1 MVKILHATD
10 VHTDLKKYEAI
21 VNHANSSDV
30 DAVLITGDLT
40 DKDSEAYHS
49 VYAQLMGKSIKA
61 SAGKEVLDIAKK
73 QTELAKRV
81 MPLVGLMQQTGARPE
96 DLEGL
101 IEGLDADKDK
111 KTRLKA
117 DAKDI
122 KINAEKLQKLGEEFK
137 KSLEADPNYAKINS
151 EVITEFRKYQTS
163 EIKSVN
169 EVLVKS
175 KKPVYAVTG
184 NHDPNF
190 ISELMDIHFLDKDG
204 SADIKGIR
212 FAGTPSTYEMPKGIP
227 QEDYSHLED
236 YVVEG
241 EGKKVEGSREYN
253 RLKDEKIDVLATH
266 GGLADRLE
274 RDNYKHKKP
283 DQVMYKLMKDK
294 EVKLNLS
301 GHFHEELIKKVD
313 NILQLNP
320 GTERVY
326 EIEMEKK
333 DKGVYVNKVTVYKYV
348 LDVGTSE
355 N

>member
-49 VYAQLMGKSIKA
+49 VYAQLMGKSIEA
-61 SAGKEVLDIAKK
+61 SAGKEVLDIASK
-73 QTELAKRV
+73 QKDLAGRV
-81 MPLVGLMQQTGARPE
+81 IPLVGLMQQTGASPE
-96 DLEGL
+96 DLESIIDG
-101 IEGLDADKDK
+101 IDIDENK
-111 KTRLKA
+111 KTKLKA

-122 KINAEKLQKLGEEFK
+122 KINVEKLQKLGEEFK

-151 EVITEFRKYQTS
+151 EVITEFRKYQVS
-163 EIKSVN
+163 EIKAVN
-169 EVLVKS
+169 DVLVKS

-190 ISELMDIHFLDKDG
+190 ISNEMENVHFLDKDG

-212 FAGTPSTYEMPKGIP
+212 FAGTPSTYEPVRNISYL
-227 QEDYSHLED
+227 DYGHLGD
-236 YVVEG
+236 YVIEG
-241 EGKKVEGSREYN
+241 EGKVEDSPEYN

-274 RDNYKHKKP
+274 RDTYKHKKP

-301 GHFHEELIKKVD
+301 GHFHEELIKRVD
-313 NILQLNP
+313 EILQLNP

-333 DKGVYVNKVTVYKYV
+333 DKGVYVKKVIVYKYV
-348 LDVGTSE
+348 LDVGTSK